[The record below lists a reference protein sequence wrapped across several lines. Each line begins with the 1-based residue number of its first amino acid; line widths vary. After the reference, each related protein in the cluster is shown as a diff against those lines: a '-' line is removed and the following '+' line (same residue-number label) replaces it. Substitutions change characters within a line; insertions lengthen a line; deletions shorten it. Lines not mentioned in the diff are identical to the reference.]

1 MCALRTPDIEAVRGV
16 RFFRG
21 NIINN
26 FERIKAYYNE
36 NGIRYTDLL
45 NSERNVLGLSYK
57 AQNMSSVEA
66 YVIFDENLL
75 SAHTICNSIANFK
88 GKESVAMRVCNDV
101 HKRFRWVC
109 FAVDSDGDIRAE
121 MDIMLAPAT
130 AAMFAAAPWRSF
142 AALLT
147 TPTPNS

>member
-1 MCALRTPDIEAVRGV
+1 M

-57 AQNMSSVEA
+57 AQNMSSVEV

-109 FAVDSDGDIRAE
+109 CAVDSDGDIRAE
-121 MDIMLAPAT
+121 MDIMLAPRDCGYVCRRAV
-130 AAMFAAAPWRSF
+130 AQFCSIVDDAYPEFMKGRWA
-142 AALLT
+142 
-147 TPTPNS
+147 